1 MNIAINIICV
11 YLAREKVI
19 KINLF
24 CGDKANRRAD
34 PAAEYRRKQ
43 GASGLEDLRPETESG
58 VGDLHQ
64 LVEIRAFP
72 GANRHP
78 LQNAV
83 KKLRQRATS
92 RSAGSSPCA
101 CRCCR
106 NWVSACS
113 CIAWRDLM
121 VLAISVEEAASA
133 AEVLMIKQPA
143 GVSLL
148 VKQVATAVK

>member
-1 MNIAINIICV
+1 MGRRRPVFVTMRNIWKNSKKDFAHNEYRNQYHCV
-11 YLAREKVI
+11 YLAREKII

-43 GASGLEDLRPETESG
+43 GASGPEDLRPETESG
-58 VGDLHQ
+58 IGDLHQ

-83 KKLRQRATS
+83 KKLRQLRD
-92 RSAGSSPCA
+92 
-101 CRCCR
+101 
-106 NWVSACS
+106 
-113 CIAWRDLM
+113 IAARGQFALR
-121 VLAISVEEAASA
+121 L
-133 AEVLMIKQPA
+133 P
-143 GVSLL
+143 LL
-148 VKQVATAVK
+148 QKLG

>member
-58 VGDLHQ
+58 IGDLHQ

-83 KKLRQRATS
+83 KKFRQLS
-92 RSAGSSPCA
+92 D
-101 CRCCR
+101 
-106 NWVSACS
+106 
-113 CIAWRDLM
+113 IAAR
-121 VLAISVEEAASA
+121 
-133 AEVLMIKQPA
+133 
-143 GVSLL
+143 G
-148 VKQVATAVK
+148 

>member
-11 YLAREKVI
+11 YLAREKII

-24 CGDKANRRAD
+24 CGDKANRRAGSGGRIPPEAGRIRTRG
-34 PAAEYRRKQ
+34 PAARDR
-43 GASGLEDLRPETESG
+43 SGI
-58 VGDLHQ
+58 GDLHQ

-83 KKLRQRATS
+83 KKLRQLRETIAARGQFALRLPLLQT
-92 RSAGSSPCA
+92 
-101 CRCCR
+101 
-106 NWVSACS
+106 NSACS

-121 VLAISVEEAASA
+121 VLAISVEEAANA

>member
-58 VGDLHQ
+58 IGDLHQ

-83 KKLRQRATS
+83 KKLRQLSDIGPRVVRPA
-92 RSAGSSPCA
+92 P
-101 CRCCR
+101 
-106 NWVSACS
+106 
-113 CIAWRDLM
+113 
-121 VLAISVEEAASA
+121 AAA
-133 AEVLMIKQPA
+133 AETGLAPA
-143 GVSLL
+143 PASHGGI
-148 VKQVATAVK
+148 

>member
-83 KKLRQRATS
+83 KKLRQLRDIAA
-92 RSAGSSPCA
+92 RGSSPCA